1 MRPQD
6 IIRKKRDGERLTKE
20 EIRFFV
26 RGVTTGEMADYQSAA
41 LLMAIFLN
49 GMNEEE
55 RLCLT
60 EEMLRSGEVLNFSD
74 VPKPKV
80 DKHSTGGVGDKT
92 SLIIAPLAAA
102 AGLAVPMISGRG
114 LGHTGGTLD
123 KLEAIPGFRVRL
135 TLAEFRQTLQSVG
148 YAMMGQT
155 EEIAPADK
163 KLYSLRDVTSTIECI
178 PLIAASIMSKKLAE
192 GLDGL
197 VLDVKTGAG
206 AFMKSED
213 DARALAEALVET
225 GRGAGVRTVALITGM
240 NQPLGCAVGNRLE
253 VIECVETLR
262 GRGPFDLT
270 ELSIELTAQML
281 VVGELES
288 EIEDA
293 REVVRKLL
301 ASGAGLEKFRES
313 TKSQGGDPRVVDDYN
328 LMLPAARAEDL
339 LSEKDGYVVEI
350 GAEVIGVA
358 CMLLGSGRM
367 RVEDRIDPAVG
378 IVLNKKVGDFIGRGE
393 ALLRIYYNDAARLD
407 EVKSML
413 RAAYRF
419 SDESLTP
426 EPLIKAVI

>member
-1 MRPQD
+1 MKPQD
-6 IIRKKRDGERLTKE
+6 VIRKKRDRGTLTKE

-26 RGVTTGEMADYQSAA
+26 RGVTTGEMSDYQSSA

-123 KLEAIPGFRVRL
+123 KLEAIPGFRVGL
-135 TLAEFRQTLQSVG
+135 TLAEFRQTLEGVG

-155 EEIAPADK
+155 KEIAPADK
-163 KLYSLRDVTSTIECI
+163 KLYALRDVTSTIECI

-206 AFMKSED
+206 AFMKSKD

-225 GRGAGVRTVALITGM
+225 GRGAGVRTVALITDM

-253 VIECVETLR
+253 VIECLETLR
-262 GRGPFDLT
+262 GRGPRDLT
-270 ELSIELTAQML
+270 ELSLELTAQML

-288 EIEDA
+288 EMDEA
-293 REVVRKLL
+293 REVVQKLL
-301 ASGAGLEKFRES
+301 ATGAGLEKFRES
-313 TKSQGGDPRVVDDYN
+313 TKAQGGDPRVVDDYN
-328 LMLPAARAEDL
+328 LMLPAAREEDL
-339 LSEKDGYVVEI
+339 LSERDGYVAEI
-350 GAEVIGVA
+350 EAEAIGVA
-358 CMLLGSGRM
+358 SMLLGAGRR
-367 RVEDRIDPAVG
+367 RVEDKIDPSVG
-378 IVLNKKVGDFIGRGE
+378 VVLNKKTGDEVRQGE
-393 ALLRIYYNDAARLD
+393 LLLRIHYNGAERLAEAR
-407 EVKSML
+407 EML
-413 RAAYRF
+413 RDAFQVAKRKP
-419 SDESLTP
+419 LP
-426 EPLIKAVI
+426 QNLIKAVL